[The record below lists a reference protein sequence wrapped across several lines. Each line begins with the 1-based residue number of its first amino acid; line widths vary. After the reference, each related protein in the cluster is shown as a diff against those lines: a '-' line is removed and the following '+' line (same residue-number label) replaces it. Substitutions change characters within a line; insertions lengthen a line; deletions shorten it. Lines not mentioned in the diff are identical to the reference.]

1 MRPESRKNKI
11 TPSQQK
17 LAGPDV
23 NALHELL
30 NALKKHVI
38 DIPFERLGHILAE
51 HQLLMEHRG
60 LVNELAHEAGPSQ
73 IHTTI
78 SRQSKHERQS

>member
-1 MRPESRKNKI
+1 MPASTKYEI
-11 TPSQQK
+11 PPSPQK
-17 LAGPDV
+17 MAGPDI

-30 NALKKHVI
+30 NALKRHGI
-38 DIPFERLGHILAE
+38 NIPFERLGPILAE
-51 HQLLMEHRG
+51 HQLLMQHRA

-78 SRQSKHERQS
+78 SRLSKHEQQS

>member
-1 MRPESRKNKI
+1 MPASRKSEI
-11 TPSQQK
+11 PPSPQK

-30 NALKKHVI
+30 NALKKHGI
-38 DIPFERLGHILAE
+38 DIPFERLGLILAE

-60 LVNELAHEAGPSQ
+60 LVNELAHEAGPSH

-78 SRQSKHERQS
+78 SRQSNHARQS

>member
-1 MRPESRKNKI
+1 MPASRKSEI
-11 TPSQQK
+11 PPSPQK

-30 NALKKHVI
+30 NALKKHGI
-38 DIPFERLGHILAE
+38 DIPFELLGPILAE

-60 LVNELAHEAGPSQ
+60 LVNELAHYVGPSH

-78 SRQSKHERQS
+78 SRQSNHARQS

>member
-1 MRPESRKNKI
+1 MPASTKYEI
-11 TPSQQK
+11 PPSPQK

-30 NALKKHVI
+30 NALKKHGI
-38 DIPFERLGHILAE
+38 DIPFERLGTILAE
-51 HQLLMEHRG
+51 HQLLMEHRS
-60 LVNELAHEAGPSQ
+60 LVNELAHEAGPSH

-78 SRQSKHERQS
+78 SCQSKHERQS